1 MNHEEQIYELWIPG
15 INPKIQPWG
24 KKKKIPKGEKKLISA
39 KENLRTYVSWPY
51 QMPLAVL

>member
-51 QMPLAVL
+51 QIPLAVL